1 MLVPVCVLTER
12 LWKLGYENETPS
24 QSSYGL
30 LTDFRESRKFTLTIQ
45 QRKKMMPQIRNKQLR
60 ELYQEAE
67 FNREHEEVKE
77 IEKTVRNL
85 VQEIAEGIAEKDPL
99 FRSTVIQ
106 SGSFYEDLKV
116 EGPNEFD
123 FMICLE
129 ELSLPGVCEI
139 KAIPFRSV
147 PDPGYVHVQIQDS
160 KFQKPWRRYTSKRKP
175 NFLKPKTLLEKFNTL
190 INEVLTEKKNHFGGK
205 LAQTFETELRKI
217 PVTMELKWN
226 GTEYRDYDISV
237 DLVLCIRVDGWPRDS
252 NLKDRCT
259 RRHPGYE
266 MIQEATQAGYHLIAS
281 CIGEAGKPRPCWR
294 LSFSR
299 AEGILLGQLCKNS
312 RLVHKATVKIL
323 KVVRKRNESELC
335 LYEEDFD
342 DPEVVLDIVLRGV
355 PESSYLITW
364 AFHSYVLKT
373 MFLHEWF
380 EHPEESHWTEDK
392 LVQRIRS
399 ILKRIYKSLQG
410 KDIRSFWLPD
420 YKLFNFR
427 ARRKTRTKKCENKL
441 SSLIKYFEKLQVSA

>member
-1 MLVPVCVLTER
+1 M
-12 LWKLGYENETPS
+12 
-24 QSSYGL
+24 
-30 LTDFRESRKFTLTIQ
+30 
-45 QRKKMMPQIRNKQLR
+45 
-60 ELYQEAE
+60 
-67 FNREHEEVKE
+67 KE
-77 IEKTVRNL
+77 IEETVRNL
-85 VQEIAEGIAEKDPL
+85 VQEIAEDIAGKDPL
-99 FRSTVIQ
+99 FTNTVIQ

-160 KFQKPWRRYTSKRKP
+160 NFQKPWRRYTSKEKP
-175 NFLKPKTLLEKFNTL
+175 NFLKPKTLLEKFKTL
-190 INEVLTEKKNHFGGK
+190 IDEVLTEKKNHFCDK
-205 LAQTFETELRKI
+205 LSQTFETELRKI
-217 PVTMELKWN
+217 PVTMKLTWN
-226 GTEYRDYDISV
+226 GTEYKNYDISV
-237 DLVLCIRVDGWPRDS
+237 DLVLCIRVSGWPKDS
-252 NLKDRCT
+252 NLKDRCNRGHT
-259 RRHPGYE
+259 GYE
-266 MIQEATQAGYHLIAS
+266 MIEEATQAGYHLIAS
-281 CIGEAGKPRPCWR
+281 CIGEAGKPRPSWR

-312 RLVHKATVKIL
+312 ALVHKAAVKIL
-323 KVVRKRNESELC
+323 KVVRRRNESELC
-335 LYEEDFD
+335 LYEEEPDFD
-342 DPEVVLDIVLRGV
+342 DPEVAADYIGV

-380 EHPEESHWTEDK
+380 EYPEESYWTEDK
-392 LVQRIRS
+392 LVQRIGS

-427 ARRKTRTKKCENKL
+427 ARRRTRTKKCEDKL
-441 SSLIKYFEKLQVSA
+441 SSLIKYFGKLQVSA